1 MKVRLSETKNAGLT
15 PSKWIPNRSLRFYF
29 QHSIKER
36 VLMTVENS
44 WLVWH
49 EQVVGIDIKSL
60 ISELWEA
67 YVANL
72 KKIHNIWGSYV
83 AMKWYESSKK
93 YLSSRETQNNG
104 NVDYELPEWY
114 ELVRLT
120 ILFLESYWFQDLS
133 PKHKS
138 RISKYESKY
147 LSKITWKTNL
157 DDSVILTLLKKFE
170 VYMKK

>member
-1 MKVRLSETKNAGLT
+1 MKVRLSESKNAGLT
-15 PSKWIPNRSLRFYF
+15 PEKWIPNRSLRFYF

-44 WLVWH
+44 WLVGH
-49 EQVVGIDIKSL
+49 EQVVGIDINSL
-60 ISELWEA
+60 VAELGEA
-67 YVANL
+67 YALNL
-72 KKIHNIWGSYV
+72 KKIHNIGGSYV

-93 YLSSRETQNNG
+93 YLSSRETQNDG

-114 ELVRLT
+114 EMVRLT
-120 ILFLESYWFQDLS
+120 IMFLESYGLKDLS
-133 PKHKS
+133 PKHNS

-157 DDSVILTLLKKFE
+157 EDSVILTLLKKFE
-170 VYMKK
+170 AYMKK